1 MNRSAK
7 RTLLTTFLLA
17 ALLAGSVFCLRQAQ
31 AERGREATLEEV
43 LYLPS
48 GKVLKRLSLGYSS
61 LLADIYWTRAVQYF
75 GSRHVAQATHYELLY
90 PLLDITTDLDPHII
104 AVYEYGSVFLSQQPP
119 NGAGQ
124 PEKAAALVEKGI
136 RENPEYWR
144 LYFTLGFIH
153 YIDRKDYQAAQ
164 QAFEKGS
171 KIPGALPW
179 MKVMAARMAERRKDV
194 NTAIAL
200 WTGLLDTTRDKDI
213 KKTAISHL
221 ESIRADLDIM
231 ELDRRVN
238 AYHDRTGTYPVKW
251 EDLIRA
257 GLLQGIPADPHG
269 DPYKLLLNGVIGVH
283 DPKQFPYLNEWR
295 YQ

>member
-1 MNRSAK
+1 MTRTPFK
-7 RTLLTTFLLA
+7 TLLSIILLA
-17 ALLAGSVFCLRQAQ
+17 ALLAGSVLSLLKVQS
-31 AERGREATLEEV
+31 ERGQEASLEEV

-75 GSRHVAQATHYELLY
+75 GSRHVANAAHYDLLY
-90 PLLDITTDLDPHII
+90 PLLDITSDLDPHII
-104 AVYEYGSVFLSQQPP
+104 VVYEYGSIFLSQAPP
-119 NGAGQ
+119 EGAGQ
-124 PEKAAALVEKGI
+124 PLKAVALVEKGI
-136 RENPEYWR
+136 RENPTYWR
-144 LYFTLGFIH
+144 LYFTLGFIYYTDLH
-153 YIDRKDYQAAQ
+153 DYKAAQ

-171 KIPGALPW
+171 EIPGALPW
-179 MKVMAARMAERRKDV
+179 MKVLAARMAERGKDV

-200 WTGLLDTTRDKDI
+200 WSAVLDNTKDKDI
-213 KKTAISHL
+213 RNTAISHL

-238 AYHDRTGTYPVKW
+238 AYHDRTGRYPSDW
-251 EDLIRA
+251 GDLVRA

-269 DPYKLLLNGVIGVH
+269 EPYKLQLNGVIGVQ
-283 DPKQFPYLNEWR
+283 DPKKFPFLNEWR

>member
-1 MNRSAK
+1 MNRTAK
-7 RTLLTTFLLA
+7 RTALISMLLV
-17 ALLAGSVFCLRQAQ
+17 ALMAGSVLSLRKVE
-31 AERGREATLEEV
+31 AERGHEATLEEV

-48 GKVLKRLSLGYSS
+48 GKMLKRLSLGYSS
-61 LLADIYWTRAVQYF
+61 LLADIYWTSAVQYF
-75 GSRHVAQATHYELLY
+75 GSRHIEKAAHYELLD

-104 AVYEYGSVFLSQQPP
+104 VVYEYGSVFLSQPPP

-124 PEKAAALVEKGI
+124 PDRAAALVEKGI

-153 YIDRKDYQAAQ
+153 YMDRKDYKAAQ

-171 KIPGALPW
+171 EIPGALPW
-179 MKVMAARMAERRKDV
+179 MKVMAARMAERGRDV

-200 WTGLLDTTRDKDI
+200 WTALRDTTHDKDI
-213 KKTAISHL
+213 KQNAIGHL

-238 AYHDRTGTYPVKW
+238 MYHDRTGTYPAKW

-257 GLLQGIPADPHG
+257 GLLQGIPTDPHG
-269 DPYKLLLNGVIGVH
+269 EPYKLLLNGVVNVENS
-283 DPKQFPYLNEWR
+283 KQFPYLNEWR